1 MAYMNNLDLPSQ
13 VRQSLLSDDAQTL
26 WRETY
31 NKCDPKSEDEVLE
44 AMRKAWWACKDHPS
58 SFSFHAIASLEDFDK
73 DNEIIDIDTLSDSMN
88 RYLKS
93 GSPLQFNHGNYQIG
107 VCWMYEP
114 IKKNGMKGI
123 AIWGNL
129 FGGDDGIYDKV
140 RQMFVKGVNS
150 ISVAGESGKKQY
162 VCNETACG
170 FKRSVSELLEISIC
184 KTPANKHCV
193 TLSYNEKASAS
204 FAKSADTETILKFSQ
219 LEVHRD
225 ETSCPILKLRKSLR
239 NAGIDAHA
247 REDGVFI
254 PMDSATFAKTV
265 GTMRNAGL
273 CVQWADGGA
282 LVRDQDAVLEGLFKE
297 GFAKGIVD
305 ENGVL
310 DTSDHMFFAKA
321 CDMGLV
327 ARKDGQYRLIDP
339 TEDFMKYARW
349 KDFGEAGRQA
359 RDASAPPRR
368 YLRLFTGILDPDAP
382 AQHIDPSRVGKDKY
396 GVDSLFN
403 FDYARG
409 GAQVHRGQPP
419 NALYAG
425 PFREDQKKP
434 SDFIRAYSNIP
445 KYSDKDWKSLK
456 GETFTLHPK
465 ARRLYINDFNQLKDL
480 FEKYK
485 GVGLR
490 DDDPHRQADMEDFG
504 YKPSL
509 DYDRMKQDYDVL
521 EWGPKMKHLAFMNKV
536 AWENKDYKDY
546 KLPEGYKV
554 PLTDEEISIGRD
566 LSRKYNL
573 PNENIDEIMVLNG
586 YVDPDKKESIFQDI
600 QPFDMS
606 TRRVKTTPE
615 QTSNEKEGQQ
625 AP

>member
-1 MAYMNNLDLPSQ
+1 MAYTSIAELPSQ
-13 VRQSLLSDDAQTL
+13 VRNSLSEDDQEQ
-26 WRETY
+26 WMKSY
-31 NKCDPKSEDEVLE
+31 NECDPKNESDIKE
-44 AMRKAWWACKDHPS
+44 ARKKAWMECKDKPS
-58 SFSFHAIASLEDFDK
+58 SFSFHAVASVEDWDK
-73 DNEIIDIDTLSDSMN
+73 DTEKIDVDTLMKSMDRYIDS
-88 RYLKS
+88 
-93 GSPLQFNHGNYQIG
+93 GGPLSLDHRNYTIG
-107 VCWMYEP
+107 CIWSYEP
-114 IKKNGMKGI
+114 FEKNGMKGM

-129 FGGDDGIYDKV
+129 FGGDDGVYDKV
-140 RQMFVKGVNS
+140 RGMFVKGMNS
-150 ISVAGESGKKQY
+150 FSVAGESADKKY
-162 VCNETACG
+162 ECDGHACG
-170 FKRSVSELLEISIC
+170 FKRSVSELLEIALC
-184 KTPANKHCV
+184 RTPANKHAV
-193 TLSYNEKASAS
+193 MLSYNDKVATPFS
-204 FAKSADTETILKFSQ
+204 KSAGDVVIRFDQ
-219 LEVHRD
+219 VEVHRD
-225 ETSCPILKLRKSLR
+225 ESSCPILKLRKSLR

-297 GFAKGIVD
+297 GFTKGIVD

-327 ARKDGQYRLIDP
+327 ARKDGQYRLINP

-546 KLPEGYKV
+546 QLPEGYKV